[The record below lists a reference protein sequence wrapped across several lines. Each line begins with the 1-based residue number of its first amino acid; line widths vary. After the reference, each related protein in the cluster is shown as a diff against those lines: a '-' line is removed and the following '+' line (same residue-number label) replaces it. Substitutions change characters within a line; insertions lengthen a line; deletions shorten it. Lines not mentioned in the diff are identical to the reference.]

1 MTCTLTLAN
10 ASNQGQG
17 DQTNAQTFGRA
28 GRSLRWFQSLQ
39 TTRVLVGVVLALVRL
54 WALVVGCMVSGDRC
68 RCIGCRAVQ
77 GGWSRPAAWRWWFG
91 LARVHPHPAFWSYYS
106 VLCVAMATDGERRLY
121 IFSYNGQ
128 SSTRISFVFPGVVG
142 LPDRDK
148 SNCV

>member
-1 MTCTLTLAN
+1 MHKHLA
-10 ASNQGQG
+10 GQA
-17 DQTNAQTFGRA
+17 DHSA
-28 GRSLRWFQSLQ
+28 GFNPFKQPGG
-39 TTRVLVGVVLALVRL
+39 LVGVVLVLVRL

-121 IFSYNGQ
+121 IIQ
-128 SSTRISFVFPGVVG
+128 
-142 LPDRDK
+142 LQ
-148 SNCV
+148 